1 MVMTTTKRIQSP
13 LIDASA
19 GDLVYEDG
27 DIATDDT
34 IMSSAVHQLAM
45 SYGSSPANPTGGC
58 KIHGIKK
65 LLSVVPEQAKQ
76 YAREAV
82 QEWINEGRMTDVTV
96 DANRGGPRG
105 SLYWEI
111 GFTDSSNERIPIILP
126 VGDATP

>member
-1 MVMTTTKRIQSP
+1 MTMTNKRIQSP
-13 LIDASA
+13 LIDASLN
-19 GDLVYEDG
+19 DLVYEDG
-27 DIATDDT
+27 DIVTDDT
-34 IMSSAVHQLAM
+34 IMSSAVHQLALK
-45 SYGSSPANPTGGC
+45 YGSSPANPTGGC
-58 KIHGIKK
+58 KVHNITK

-82 QEWINEGRMTDVTV
+82 KEWTDDGRITDVTV

-111 GFTDSSNERIPIILP
+111 GFKDASNERITITLP